1 MAGKSIA
8 EKMQIK
14 PGEKILLL
22 DAPEGYAEMLG
33 KLPEKAAIVPALEN
47 DLDVIQIFTAKQAE
61 LEKHLP
67 ELRKLLKADGKL
79 WVSYPKGT
87 SRKYQSE
94 INRDSIAAYAISV
107 GLQPVRQIAI
117 DEDWSA
123 LRFKIV

>member
-1 MAGKSIA
+1 
-8 EKMQIK
+8 MQLK
-14 PGEKILLL
+14 PGEKIYLLNTP
-22 DAPEGYAEMLG
+22 DGYAEILG
-33 KLPEKAAIVPALEN
+33 KLPEKAAIVPALQN
-47 DLDVIQIFTAKQAE
+47 DLDVIQLFTAKQAD

-67 ELRKLLKADGKL
+67 ELRKRLKADGKL
-79 WVSYPKGT
+79 WVSYPKET
-87 SRKYQSE
+87 SKKYQSE